1 MRRKQRGVAGRRRVV
16 GVTGR
21 DAADARYVVIG
32 YEDRMGFAGRKG
44 WLGIY

>member
-1 MRRKQRGVAGRRRVV
+1 MRRKQRGVAGRRGVV

-21 DAADARYVVIG
+21 DAADARYVTS
-32 YEDRMGFAGRKG
+32 YEDRMGFVGRTV